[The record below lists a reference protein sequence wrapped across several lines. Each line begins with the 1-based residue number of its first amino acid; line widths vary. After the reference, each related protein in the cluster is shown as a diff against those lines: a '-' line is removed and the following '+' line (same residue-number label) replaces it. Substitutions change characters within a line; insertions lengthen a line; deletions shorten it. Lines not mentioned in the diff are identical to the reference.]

1 MLKKKLL
8 ILSWCTALLGFGCTA
23 PVLRQDIP
31 VSTNPMGAKIYA
43 DGKPAGQTPT
53 TVSLERTRNHIL
65 TLVKDNYQQQDVV
78 ITRQY
83 QSNKVLMN
91 AVMSGV
97 NSGLFFKNKQMGLS
111 SGMGSI
117 SSQEQTGEAYVLV
130 PAAVSVNLV
139 PLSGSPTPAPAA
151 TWPGQA
157 TVTADDSQGAA
168 ANQDVSATD
177 LLKAGIAAG
186 AAVAAAQAKP
196 IEKNWDTS
204 SSTKSYVRPD
214 GTRVTKKSGT
224 SVGVGVDPAG
234 LVNTLD
240 KLFN

>member
-1 MLKKKLL
+1 MLKKNLL
-8 ILSWCTALLGFGCTA
+8 ILLWGTALFGFGCTA

-65 TLVKDNYQQQDVV
+65 TLVKENYHQQDVV

-83 QSNKVLMN
+83 QSNKVMMN

-97 NSGLFFKNKQMGLS
+97 NSGLFFKNTQMGLS
-111 SGMGSI
+111 SGMSAI
-117 SSQEQTGEAYVLV
+117 SSQEQTGEAYLLA
-130 PAAVSVNLV
+130 PATVSVNLV
-139 PLSGSPTPAPAA
+139 PLSGASTQSPDAGGYQQPPVTGTDSQPAP
-151 TWPGQA
+151 T
-157 TVTADDSQGAA
+157 D
-168 ANQDVSATD
+168 QDISATD
-177 LLKAGIAAG
+177 LLKTGIAAG
-186 AAVAAAQAKP
+186 AAVGAAQAKP
-196 IEKNWDTS
+196 IEKNWETS

-214 GTRVTKKSGT
+214 GTQVTKKSST
-224 SVGVGVDPAG
+224 SVGVGVNPAG
-234 LVNTLD
+234 LVNTLE